1 MTKTQKSAA
10 EELASKRRRSRSA
23 NIRRGHVTVAG
34 ITRMAKE
41 QDVHLS
47 YLQKVRLKKV
57 QDYIIEQ
64 IGDKASAV
72 TSVRGAKTINFPSVV
87 TAWMWVL
94 GKNTAKTFVHP
105 CSKSWLRSSRPQK
118 KGQTCKVF

>member
-1 MTKTQKSAA
+1 MTKAQKSAA

-23 NIRRGHVTVAG
+23 NVRRGHVTVSG

-47 YLQKVRLKKV
+47 YLQKVRMKKV

-64 IGDKASAV
+64 VGDKASAV
-72 TSVRGAKTINFPSVV
+72 TSVRGTKTINIASVV

-94 GKNTAKTFVHP
+94 GKKHGKEIRTSMLEKLSDKLKAQN
-105 CSKSWLRSSRPQK
+105 